1 MSMAGYLSAC
11 AVEAVKELISS
22 HDGGGWY
29 FNGWLSV
36 SVCC

>member
-1 MSMAGYLSAC
+1 MAGYLSAC

-29 FNGWLSV
+29 FNAVRDGGS
-36 SVCC
+36 